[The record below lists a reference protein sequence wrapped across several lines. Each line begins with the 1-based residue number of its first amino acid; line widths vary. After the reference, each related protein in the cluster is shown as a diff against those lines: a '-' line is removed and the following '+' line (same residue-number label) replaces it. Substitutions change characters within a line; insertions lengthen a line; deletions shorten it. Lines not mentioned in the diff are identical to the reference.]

1 MCRYGG
7 EEFCMV
13 LFDAPLDMALGRA
26 EKVRRAVK
34 YLTLTHEG
42 KPIEPLTISLGV
54 ACFPTHGQDPEQLLQ
69 RADQA
74 LYWAKSHGR
83 DRTATADEAVT
94 EA

>member
-1 MCRYGG
+1 
-7 EEFCMV
+7 MV

-83 DRTATADEAVT
+83 DRTATDDEAVT